1 VKPAEI
7 PQELLDILDRA
18 AGRDHART
26 GSVVATLAAI
36 LGRYSELKA
45 AQWHDTALDASV
57 DGDHDDSSCWCC
69 CRTCEDFNP
78 YFDDGRNSIRNTTA
92 STQNLP

>member
-1 VKPAEI
+1 MKPAEI

-18 AGRDHART
+18 AGREHART

-36 LGRYSELKA
+36 LGRYNELKA
-45 AQWHDTALDASV
+45 AQWHDTHYDELDHSY
-57 DGDHDDSSCWCC
+57 STCWCC
-69 CRTCEDFNP
+69 CITCEHTSP
-78 YFDDGRNSIRNTTA
+78 YFDDARTSIRNTTA